1 MPIDTAPAVQPKAPA
16 RKIPAKPPAPPRPAD
31 KTASRRENLDGI
43 LKIVSYACV
52 MRGQYADAGAFSQHG
67 PGVATEVASLAET
80 NEKIASW
87 VDYLSEAGPYMGLAV
102 ATLPLVMQILA
113 NHGRLD
119 VDKLPPDSGIIE
131 PALLE
136 RKVRADMLNARRAME
151 AQIAESERAS
161 MNGAEG

>member
-1 MPIDTAPAVQPKAPA
+1 VPIDTATAPAPRAPA
-16 RKIPAKPPAPPRPAD
+16 RKTPAGRPAPARPQD
-31 KTASRRENLDGI
+31 KTAERRENLDGI

-87 VDYLSEAGPYMGLAV
+87 VDYLSEAGPYMGLAM

-113 NHGRLD
+113 NHKRLD
-119 VDKLPPDSGIIE
+119 PGKLPPDSGIIE

-136 RKVRADMLNARRAME
+136 RKVRADMLTARRAME

-161 MNGAEG
+161 MNGAAE